1 VEGGLAKNMK
11 RHPDRIGYIWLGGV
25 RLDGCVQYLMGG
37 KLEVVWAK
45 FSIKKSFSKIDYT
58 NIHQYCSYLS
68 NNDNNKTTFIAFK
81 TLPGSVTNPGPFC
94 FLVHLPTLY
103 P

>member
-1 VEGGLAKNMK
+1 MK

-25 RLDGCVQYLMGG
+25 GLDGCVQYLMGG
-37 KLEVVWAK
+37 KLEVVLAE
-45 FSIKKSFSKIDYT
+45 FSITKSFSKIDYK

-68 NNDNNKTTFIAFK
+68 NNDNNKTTYTAFK
-81 TLPGSVTNPGPFC
+81 TPPGSVTNPVPFC
-94 FLVHLPTLY
+94 ILVRLPALY